1 MAFYTIH
8 PRDVKQIFYQ
18 KRAVML
24 DIREPEDYEEY
35 HFPVAKNYPYED
47 SECWINALNK
57 RRTYILYCEHGS
69 TSLMAARKLSRH
81 GFEAYTVIGGV
92 EALRTYFYN

>member
-35 HFPVAKNYPYED
+35 HFPVAENYTYED
-47 SECWINALNK
+47 SE
-57 RRTYILYCEHGS
+57 
-69 TSLMAARKLSRH
+69 
-81 GFEAYTVIGGV
+81 
-92 EALRTYFYN
+92 